1 MASLQRSIE
10 DFRSEG
16 WVLVN
21 QTDPLPL
28 RLDVALLPN
37 LIHDARS
44 AFAVVDVLRAST
56 SIITLL
62 ERGVPSVIPAAGVE
76 EARALRKRHPS
87 HLLCGEQG
95 GLAPPGFDYGN
106 SPAEF
111 AAASLNGRTAILA
124 TSNGTRI
131 LNDLAGAPAVL
142 VGALVNREAA
152 ARALLALAAE
162 HGCDATIVCAASP
175 AQTGARPGGGRSIAL
190 EDALGA
196 GAIAEAA
203 LRLDPS
209 LRPTDAAI
217 FARDAFLA
225 AAAGLRPALASA
237 RHGAELI
244 AAGFAADIEYCARLD
259 ASTTVPLLHR
269 DGDGLLALRALRN
282 TAE

>member
-16 WVLVN
+16 WALVS
-21 QTDPLPL
+21 QSDPLPEL
-28 RLDVALLPN
+28 RLHVALLPS

-56 SIITLL
+56 SIVTLL
-62 ERGVPSVIPAAGVE
+62 ERGVPAVIPAAGLE
-76 EARALRKRHPS
+76 EARALRERLPG
-87 HLLCGEQG
+87 HLLCGEQD
-95 GLAPPGFDYGN
+95 GLPPPGFDYGN

-111 AAASLNGRTAILA
+111 AAASLDGRPAILV
-124 TSNGTRI
+124 TSNGTHI
-131 LNDLAGAPAVL
+131 LNDLADAPVVL

-162 HGCDATIVCAASP
+162 HGCDATVVCAASP
-175 AQTGARPGGGRSIAL
+175 GGRSIAL

-209 LRPTDAAI
+209 LQPTDAAI

-225 AAAGLRPALASA
+225 ARAGLPAALASA

-244 AAGFAADIEYCARLD
+244 AAGFAADVAFCARLD
-259 ASTTVPLLHR
+259 ASATVPLLQP
-269 DGDGLLALRALRN
+269 DGDGRLVLRLYA
-282 TAE
+282 

>member
-1 MASLQRSIE
+1 MASVERSIE
-10 DFRSEG
+10 HFQSED
-16 WVLVN
+16 WVLVS
-21 QTDPLPL
+21 QTDPLRKL

-37 LIHDARS
+37 LIQDARS

-56 SIITLL
+56 SIVTLL
-62 ERGVPSVIPAAGVE
+62 ERGVPAVIPAAGLE
-76 EARALRKRHPS
+76 EARALRERLPG
-87 HLLCGEQG
+87 HLLCGEQD
-95 GLAPPGFDYGN
+95 GLPPPGFDYGN

-111 AAASLNGRTAILA
+111 AAARLDRRPAILA
-124 TSNGTRI
+124 TANGTHI
-131 LNDLAGAPAVL
+131 LNDLADAPAVL
-142 VGALVNREAA
+142 VGALVNRETA
-152 ARALLALAAE
+152 ARALVALAAE

-175 AQTGARPGGGRSIAL
+175 GGRSIAL

-209 LRPTDAAI
+209 LQPTDAAM

-225 AAAGLRPALASA
+225 AVGDLRAALASA

-244 AAGFAADIEYCARLD
+244 AIGFTADIEHCARLD
-259 ASTTVPLLHR
+259 VATVVPMLGR
-269 DGDGLLALRALRN
+269 DESGLLALRALKN

>member
-16 WVLVN
+16 WVLVS
-21 QTDPLPL
+21 QSEPLPEL
-28 RLDVALLPN
+28 RLDVALLPS
-37 LIHDARS
+37 LIQDAPS
-44 AFAVVDVLRAST
+44 VFAVVDVLRAST
-56 SIITLL
+56 SIVTLL
-62 ERGVPSVIPAAGVE
+62 ERGVPAVIPAASVDH
-76 EARALRKRHPS
+76 ARALRKRLPGH

-111 AAASLNGRTAILA
+111 AAAALDGRPAILA

-131 LNDLAGAPAVL
+131 LSDLAQAPAVL

-152 ARALLALAAE
+152 ARALLALATE
-162 HGCDATIVCAASP
+162 HGCDATIVCAAAP
-175 AQTGARPGGGRSIAL
+175 GGRSIAL

-203 LRLDPS
+203 LRLDPTTV
-209 LRPTDAAI
+209 RPTDAAL
-217 FARDAFLA
+217 FARDAFIA
-225 AAAGLRPALASA
+225 AAADLRTELAAS

-244 AAGFAADIEYCARLD
+244 AAGLAADIEYCARLD
-259 ASTTVPLLHR
+259 ASTTVPLLYR
-269 DGDGLLALRALRN
+269 DTEGLPALRPYPA
-282 TAE
+282 

>member
-10 DFRSEG
+10 DFRNEG
-16 WVLVN
+16 WVLVS
-21 QTDPLPL
+21 QSDPLPEL
-28 RLDVALLPN
+28 HLDVALLPG
-37 LIHDARS
+37 LMRDAPS
-44 AFAVVDVLRAST
+44 VFAVVDVLRAST
-56 SIITLL
+56 SIVTLL
-62 ERGVPSVIPAAGVE
+62 ERGVPAVIAAAGVDQ
-76 EARALRKRHPS
+76 ARALRKRLPGHP
-87 HLLCGEQG
+87 LLCGEQG
-95 GLAPPGFDYGN
+95 GLPPPGFDYGN

-111 AAASLNGRTAILA
+111 AAATFDGRPAILA

-131 LNDLAGAPAVL
+131 LADLAEAPAVL

-162 HGCDATIVCAASP
+162 HGCDATIVCAAAP
-175 AQTGARPGGGRSIAL
+175 GGRSIAL

-209 LRPTDAAI
+209 LRPTDAAL

-225 AAAGLRPALASA
+225 AAPDLRAALASA

-244 AAGFAADIEYCARLD
+244 AAGFAADIDYCARLD
-259 ASTTVPLLHR
+259 ASATVPLLHR
-269 DGDGLLALRALRN
+269 EEKGPPALRPYPA
-282 TAE
+282 

>member
-56 SIITLL
+56 SIVTLL
-62 ERGVPSVIPAAGVE
+62 ERGVPAVIPAAGLE

-152 ARALLALAAE
+152 AYALLALAAE
-162 HGCDATIVCAASP
+162 YGCDATIVCAAAP
-175 AQTGARPGGGRSIAL
+175 GGRSIAL

-196 GAIAEAA
+196 GAIAEAT

-209 LRPTDAAI
+209 LQPTDAAI
-217 FARDAFLA
+217 FAREAFLA
-225 AAAGLRPALASA
+225 ARAGLPAALASA

-269 DGDGLLALRALRN
+269 DNDGRLELRALRN

>member
-1 MASLQRSIE
+1 
-10 DFRSEG
+10 
-16 WVLVN
+16 
-21 QTDPLPL
+21 L
-28 RLDVALLPN
+28 RIDVALLPS
-37 LIHDARS
+37 LIQDARS

-56 SIITLL
+56 SIVTLL
-62 ERGVPSVIPAAGVE
+62 ERGVPAVIPAAGVE
-76 EARALRKRHPS
+76 EARALRERLPG
-87 HLLCGEQG
+87 HLLCGEQD
-95 GLAPPGFDYGN
+95 GLPPPGFDYGN

-111 AAASLNGRTAILA
+111 AAASLDRRPAILA

-131 LNDLAGAPAVL
+131 LNDLADAPAVL

-162 HGCDATIVCAASP
+162 HGCDATIVCAAAP
-175 AQTGARPGGGRSIAL
+175 GGRSIAL

-209 LRPTDAAI
+209 LRPTDAAL

-225 AAAGLRPALASA
+225 AAPDLRAALASA

-244 AAGFAADIEYCARLD
+244 AAGFAADIEYCGRLD
-259 ASTTVPLLHR
+259 ASTTVPLLQR
-269 DGDGLLALRALRN
+269 DEKGLPALRPYPA
-282 TAE
+282 